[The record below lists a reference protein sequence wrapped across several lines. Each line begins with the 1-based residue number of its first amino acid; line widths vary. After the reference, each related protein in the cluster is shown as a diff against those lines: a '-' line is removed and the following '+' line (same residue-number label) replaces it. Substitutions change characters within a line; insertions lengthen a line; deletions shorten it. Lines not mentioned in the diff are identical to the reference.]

1 MKEAFATSA
10 SCHADGLFLI
20 GIEHLS
26 RAGIEPA
33 QRAWLA
39 EQGFSEAW
47 LTRFE
52 RCFALWWSRAE
63 ELQQKAPRSWLAP
76 RVQIVAIATR
86 LVRPF
91 FQPIHGS
98 SWLVYKDDFEPELAS
113 EELGVYSLALA
124 ERLGWL
130 GQIVPGYLSNLPYW
144 LLRTEEECAR
154 FRADCERTRR
164 PDAGA
169 LKAVA
174 AALELLRAAHHAE
187 LRPRV
192 LVTGGPELELA
203 GSGLS
208 FASAKRHP
216 VESFVRRLTR
226 ELERVVQEHYG
237 RFVARAPEPLARF
250 LAMLA
255 EERPEVLVTGERG
268 ALLWDPE
275 KPAETG
281 RLQAV
286 LRNAAPEVL
295 DSLRADLA
303 VTSARSRAFLDSL
316 AVPPPRPKLVMDQ
329 DGLAYLHRERNAIAY
344 PLAGKE
350 AHRVKEPAP
359 AFERAMLAARTV
371 HEWGHAAVDQGWV
384 RVPEERLAA
393 HAATRSELVELLTA
407 VWRDAPA
414 SLVLFA
420 RVDVDRPPS
429 PGETLVRALEGRMM
443 DFQVNLLAARYL
455 EPLELA
461 TYVRNN
467 VRCLA
472 RDYGP
477 AGHFHLLARYAY
489 EAQYL
494 RFLGPVDR
502 LDYLAK
508 SAWLER
514 QFVTSGAISSER
526 LTRLFDLS
534 ARWCD
539 GYAIDPK
546 PLCARGS
553 S

>member
-1 MKEAFATSA
+1 MDAAHATSA
-10 SCHADGLFLI
+10 SCEADGLFLI

-33 QRAWLA
+33 HRAWLGA
-39 EQGFSEAW
+39 RGFSEAW
-47 LTRFE
+47 LARFE

-63 ELQQKAPRSWLAP
+63 ELQKKAPRAWLAP
-76 RVQIVAIATR
+76 RVQIVAVATQP
-86 LVRPF
+86 LRPF
-91 FQPIHGS
+91 FQPIHGA
-98 SWLVYKDDFEPELAS
+98 SWLVYRDDFEPEVAS
-113 EELGVYSLALA
+113 EERGVFAFVLA
-124 ERLGWL
+124 EHMGWL
-130 GQIVPGYLSNLPYW
+130 AQILPGYLASLSYF
-144 LLRTEEECAR
+144 LLRSEEELAR
-154 FRADCERTRR
+154 FRADCERLRR

-169 LKAVA
+169 WKAVA
-174 AALELLRAAHHAE
+174 GLLEHLRGAHHPE

-192 LVTGGPELELA
+192 LQGPPELELA
-203 GSGLS
+203 GSGLA
-208 FASAKRHP
+208 FPQEKRHP
-216 VESFVRRLTR
+216 VEGFVRRLKQ
-226 ELERVVQEHYG
+226 ELERTVQTHYG
-237 RFVARAPEPLARF
+237 RFAARGPEPLARF
-250 LAMLA
+250 LAWLA
-255 EERPEVLVTGERG
+255 EERPELLVTGERG
-268 ALLWDPE
+268 ALLWDPRT
-275 KPAETG
+275 PADTG
-281 RLQAV
+281 RLQSA

-295 DSLRADLA
+295 ESLRADLA

-316 AVPPPRPKLVMDQ
+316 AVPAPRPKLVMDQ
-329 DGLAYLHRERNAIAY
+329 DGLAYLHRERNQIAY

-359 AFERAMLAARTV
+359 PFERAMLAARTV

-384 RVPEERLAA
+384 RVPEERLSA
-393 HAATRSELVELLTA
+393 HAATRAELVELLTA

-420 RVDVDRPPS
+420 RPDVDRPPGA
-429 PGETLVRALEGRMM
+429 GETLVRALEARMM

-467 VRCLA
+467 VRNLA

-494 RFLGPVDR
+494 RFLGEVDR

-508 SAWLER
+508 STWLEQ
-514 QFVTSGAISSER
+514 QFVTSGAITSER
-526 LTRLFDLS
+526 LTRLFELT

-539 GYAIDPK
+539 GHAIAPE
-546 PLCARGS
+546 PFVAAEFT
-553 S
+553 